1 MITEFGL
8 VRSVLALG
16 STRPKWSGVP
26 TGRDTRGAISDA
38 GNSLPALLRFVQ
50 QGSPHPKSR
59 LRLTGQSSGG
69 ASTRAELTSRSA
81 ARSASEYL
89 ISLCTATL
97 PKVTRPEG
105 EQEGP
110 QTRPIN
116 SGSCLAV
123 SRRTRRSVKT
133 RADKQSS
140 ICADCPQGGK
150 EIKAGIRIDRG
161 RPNHPF

>member
-1 MITEFGL
+1 MAEL
-8 VRSVLALG
+8 VQNKSVLPERRNPTCLRPG
-16 STRPKWSGVP
+16 SG
-26 TGRDTRGAISDA
+26 GRANRVVTSDA
-38 GNSLPALLRFVQ
+38 GNIVIGLLHFVQ
-50 QGSPHPKSR
+50 HATSHQSTRFR
-59 LRLTGQSSGG
+59 LSGQSTGG
-69 ASTRAELTSRSA
+69 ALTRAELTSRSA

-97 PKVTRPEG
+97 PKVTRLEG

-116 SGSCLAV
+116 SGSCLAG

-140 ICADCPQGGK
+140 ICASGSQGHTR
-150 EIKAGIRIDRG
+150 IKAGIWIDRG
-161 RPNHPF
+161 RPNYPF